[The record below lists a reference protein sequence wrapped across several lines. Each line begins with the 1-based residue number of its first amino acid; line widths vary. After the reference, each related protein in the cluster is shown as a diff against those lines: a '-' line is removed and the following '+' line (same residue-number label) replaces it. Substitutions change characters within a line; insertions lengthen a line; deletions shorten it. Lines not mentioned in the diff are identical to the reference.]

1 MSEESFVY
9 TACPGWGDHDYCAL
23 KTIVKDGKIE
33 RMERIVYSQP
43 EEPDGHICQKGC
55 LAARQPYDPKRLTK
69 PLKRVGERGEGKW
82 EEISWDQALDEIA
95 DKLNEIRDKY
105 GASSVCMWNFAAG
118 CPPAYGF
125 NQMMPSRYANCFGMT
140 NMINSIG
147 LDNGPFYA
155 EFYSCGTTA
164 SHVLVDPRI
173 ISQAPTEVIYVW
185 GCNPIENQIRCAQ
198 NLVRAREKGAKIV
211 DIGLIFDGTAG
222 FADEFVGVKP
232 GSDGHLAMA
241 MIDYIL
247 KYDLQ
252 DDAYLINRTNAP
264 YLVREDTGLM
274 FRDADGNFAVW
285 DLDANEAR
293 TVAPGRGEYSSQNL
307 ALAGT
312 YELHGIKCR
321 PVLDYVRDEAA
332 KWSAGKVAEKVGLTE
347 EQINHL
353 ADEFG
358 RAKSAFIVSGY
369 GLRYENSN
377 ETYRILHLL
386 GILTGRQGVPGSGVI
401 EALQLQS
408 WPIVFNDTA
417 LLMPVEG
424 DITSVKS
431 VPVRMAEWFETAQR
445 PDSPYKAFIV
455 GQGNPVHQQPTRQ
468 RWLDVFENMELI
480 VDFDVWMTDTGEV
493 ADYVLP
499 DCMSFERED
508 LIAGACY
515 NHIILQEPA
524 IEPPEGCKDPVY
536 FYTELAKRTGLG
548 EFFDKTGPEWIQKRL
563 ETPFPLVAGIQPPVT
578 YERLKEEKIIRTVAP
593 PEPKYDGYL
602 NPAEV
607 METATGRI
615 EIYAEK
621 LLDFDLA
628 VTHPLEVGCIGK
640 HPEYPYQLFS
650 GRQRFF
656 MQSSFTDDPINVKLS
671 GETPST
677 RLNPYDAAQKGLQTG
692 DIVEVYNDKGHVV
705 TRLEVDE
712 SVPAGTVHVWFGWR
726 KRQFMEGTYAEMV
739 HECPNRQSTGPVQDK
754 WWADWVAHGHYPSSY
769 VEFMAALM
777 GSTDSYWDSYC
788 DIRKFEGEITP
799 QPQNVIV
806 KEA

>member
-1 MSEESFVY
+1 MAEESFVY
-9 TACPGWGDHDYCAL
+9 TACPGWGDHDYCAI
-23 KTIVKDGKIE
+23 KTIVSDG
-33 RMERIVYSQP
+33 RIVRTEKVNYSEP
-43 EEPDGHICQKGC
+43 EAPDGHICQKGC
-55 LAARQPYDPKRLTK
+55 LAGRQPYDPKRLTK
-69 PLKRVGERGEGKW
+69 PLKRKGERGSGEW

-95 DKLNEIRDKY
+95 AKLNELREKY
-105 GASSVCMWNFAAG
+105 GPESVCMWNLAAG

-140 NMINSIG
+140 SMMGSIG
-147 LDNGPFYA
+147 LDNGPWYA

-173 ISQAPTEVIYVW
+173 ISQAPTELVLVW

-198 NLVRAREKGAKIV
+198 NLVRAREGGAKII

-247 KYDLQ
+247 QHGLQ
-252 DDAYLINRTNAP
+252 NDAYLRARTNAP
-264 YLVREDTGLM
+264 YLIRTDTGEM
-274 FRDADGNFAVW
+274 YRDADGNFAVW
-285 DLDANEAR
+285 NGKTGQTMA
-293 TVAPGRGEYSSQNL
+293 VAPARGEYPQDEA
-307 ALAGT
+307 ALYGE
-312 YELHGIKCR
+312 YELNGVKCKTALTLIKE
-321 PVLDYVRDEAA
+321 EAA
-332 KWSAGKVAEKVGLTE
+332 KWSADKVAETVGLSE
-347 EQINHL
+347 EEIKRL
-353 ADEFG
+353 ADEYG

-417 LLMPVEG
+417 LLFPVEG
-424 DITSVKS
+424 DVTSVKS
-431 VPVRMAEWFETAQR
+431 VPVRMAEWFERAQS

-468 RWLDVFENMELI
+468 RWLDIFDKMELV

-515 NHIILQEPA
+515 NHIILQEAA
-524 IEPPEGCKDPVY
+524 IEAPEGCKDPVY
-536 FYTELAKRTGLG
+536 FYSELAKRTGLG
-548 EFFDKTGPEWIQKRL
+548 EFFQKSIPEWIDKRL
-563 ETPFPLVAGIQPPVT
+563 QTNFPLVAGIQPPVT
-578 YERLKEEKIIRTVAP
+578 YERLKAEKMIRTVAP

-621 LLDFDLA
+621 LHGFGLA
-628 VTHPLEVGCIGK
+628 VTHPLEVGCLGK
-640 HPEYPYQLFS
+640 FPEYPFQLFT

-656 MQSSFTDDPINVKLS
+656 MQSSFTDDPINVELS
-671 GETPST
+671 GGTPST
-677 RLNPYDAAQKGLQTG
+677 RLNPQDAEAKGLKDG
-692 DIVEVYNDKGHVV
+692 DKVEVYNDKGHVV
-705 TRLEVDE
+705 TRLETDE

-726 KRQFMEGTYAEMV
+726 KRQFEEGTYAEMV
-739 HECPNRQSTGPVQDK
+739 HECPNMQSTGPVQDK
-754 WWADWVAHGHYPSSY
+754 WWNDWIEHGHHPNAY
-769 VEFMAALM
+769 VEFMAALV

-788 DIRKFEGEITP
+788 NIRKYEAP
-799 QPQNVIV
+799 NCDS

>member
-9 TACPGWGDHDYCAL
+9 TACPGWGDHDYCAI
-23 KTIVKDGKIE
+23 KTIVADG
-33 RMERIVYSQP
+33 RIVRTEKVSYSDP
-43 EEPDGHICQKGC
+43 EKPDGHICQKGC
-55 LAARQPYDPKRLTK
+55 LAGRQPYDPKRLTH
-69 PLKRVGERGEGKW
+69 PLKRVGERGSGQW
-82 EEISWDQALDEIA
+82 EHISWDQALDEIA
-95 DKLNEIRDKY
+95 AKLNELREKY
-105 GASSVCMWNFAAG
+105 GPESVCMWNLAAG

-140 NMINSIG
+140 NMMESIG
-147 LDNGPFYA
+147 LDNGPWYA

-173 ISQAPTEVIYVW
+173 VSQADTDLIYVW

-198 NLVRAREKGAKIV
+198 NLVRAREKGARIV

-241 MIDYIL
+241 MIDYTL
-247 KYDLQ
+247 KNDLQ
-252 DDAYLINRTNAP
+252 DNDYLLLRTAAP
-264 YLVREDTGLM
+264 YLVREDTGM
-274 FRDADGNFAVW
+274 MYRDEAGNFAVW
-285 DLDANEAR
+285 DKAAGAPGF
-293 TVAPGRGEYSSQNL
+293 VAPARGDLPSTDIALFGEYEVDGVACKT
-307 ALAGT
+307 ALT
-312 YELHGIKCR
+312 
-321 PVLDYVRDEAA
+321 
-332 KWSAGKVAEKVGLTE
+332 KVAEEAARWSAEMVADTVGLSVA
-347 EQINHL
+347 QIEKL
-353 ADEFG
+353 ADDFA
-358 RAKSAFIVSGY
+358 RAPHAFILSGY

-386 GILTGRQGVPGSGVI
+386 GILTGRQGTPGSGVI

-408 WPIVFNDTA
+408 WPVVFNDLA
-417 LLMPVEG
+417 MLLPVEG

-431 VPVRMAEWFETAQR
+431 KPVRMAEWFELAQS
-445 PDSPYKAFIV
+445 PESPYKALFV

-468 RWLDVFENMELI
+468 RWLDIFDKMELV

-524 IEPPEGCKDPVY
+524 IDPPDECRDPVF

-563 ETPFPLVAGIQPPVT
+563 ETDFPLIAGVQPPIT
-578 YERLKEEKIIRTVAP
+578 SERLKAEKMIRTMAP

-602 NPAEV
+602 NPMEV
-607 METATGRI
+607 MENATGRI
-615 EIYAEK
+615 EIYAER
-621 LLDFDLA
+621 LLAHGLA
-628 VTHPLEVGCIGK
+628 VTHPLPVGCIGTQ
-640 HPEYPYQLFS
+640 PEYPFQLFT

-671 GETPST
+671 GGTPAT
-677 RLNPYDAAQKGLQTG
+677 RLNPIDAAKMNLIDG
-692 DIVEVYNDKGHVV
+692 DKVEVYNDKGHVV

-712 SVPAGTVHVWFGWR
+712 CVPAGTVHVWFGWR
-726 KRQFMEGTYAEMV
+726 RRQFEEGTYAEMV
-739 HECPNRQSTGPVQDK
+739 HECPNLQSSGPVQDT
-754 WWADWVAHGHYPSSY
+754 WWSDWIAAGHHPNPF
-769 VEFMAALM
+769 VEFMGALV
-777 GSTDSYWDSYC
+777 GSTDCYWDSYC
-788 DIRKFEGEITP
+788 NIRKFDEGK
-799 QPQNVIV
+799 V
-806 KEA
+806 A